1 MAIVAEAVVSQ
12 GAGDDISGMAVDT
25 GGDSGNTAMVFMLMS
40 KFKICGMGGVASSA
54 CCCRADDVS

>member
-1 MAIVAEAVVSQ
+1 MSQ